1 MKVLPEYLPSEP
13 RSGSWI
19 WIFSIFDT
27 KVASTGP
34 GTYLKRCGS
43 KFCVGWWSEYLH
55 SSHMEPIGEE
65 TVPHGPTQTFPKR
78 SQNSPRASQASP
90 RAWVLRRRDHSC
102 KTSVWCRRAPTLGH
116 APDPADPLLSTTFQR
131 IHYFLPETVSR
142 AAAQTLPS
150 TRCGSQD
157 DGTYQTSSNNMNC
170 IKYNL

>member
-1 MKVLPEYLPSEP
+1 MIVDATPPM
-13 RSGSWI
+13 
-19 WIFSIFDT
+19 IFSIFDI
-27 KVASTGP
+27 KVASTGA

-55 SSHMEPIGEE
+55 SSHMDPIGEE

-116 APDPADPLLSTTFQR
+116 ALLSTGSTTFHR
-131 IHYFLPETVSR
+131 IYRIRCQEAQVRTSLPHAPEVRMTVV
-142 AAAQTLPS
+142 
-150 TRCGSQD
+150 
-157 DGTYQTSSNNMNC
+157 
-170 IKYNL
+170 